1 MLITERRRRKRLALQ
16 SRAANLA
23 RPQTGDKMKSIPIAQ
38 FVDGVRSSIYPSP
51 NEFRQLGEADY
62 RQNYSQ
68 SNREGKAFNT
78 VKIATLMNR

>member
-1 MLITERRRRKRLALQ
+1 MIIFVHFRRRKRSVLQ
-16 SRAANLA
+16 STTKIP
-23 RPQTGDKMKSIPIAQ
+23 RPQTGDKTKPIPIAE
-38 FVDGVRSSIYPSP
+38 FVNGVRSSLYPSP

>member
-1 MLITERRRRKRLALQ
+1 MALQ
-16 SRAANLA
+16 STTTNLG
-23 RPQTGDKMKSIPIAQ
+23 RPQTGDKIKPIAIAE
-38 FVDGVRSSIYPSP
+38 FVNGVRTSLYPSP

-78 VKIATLMNR
+78 AKIATLMNRSELDILNSTIT